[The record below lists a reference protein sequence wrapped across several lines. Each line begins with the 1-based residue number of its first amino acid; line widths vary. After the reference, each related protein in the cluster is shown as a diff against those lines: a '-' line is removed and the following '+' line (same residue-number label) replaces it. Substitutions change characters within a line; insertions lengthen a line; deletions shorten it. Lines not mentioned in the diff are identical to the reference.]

1 MYTVVVLCL
10 ALSRNEL
17 QIFVGFV
24 LRAADE
30 VELDN
35 KKLNKKE
42 ILAQPRRIHADSI
55 LLVMR
60 APLSLLFDAI
70 SDGFQAVV
78 AFEKG

>member
-1 MYTVVVLCL
+1 MYTFVVLCL
-10 ALSRNEL
+10 ALSWNEL

-42 ILAQPRRIHADSI
+42 ILAQPR
-55 LLVMR
+55 
-60 APLSLLFDAI
+60 
-70 SDGFQAVV
+70 GFHSTGNARTIV
-78 AFEKG
+78 ASVRRN

>member
-1 MYTVVVLCL
+1 MYTFVVLCL

-35 KKLNKKE
+35 KKLNKKK
-42 ILAQPRRIHADSI
+42 ILATEREYTRI
-55 LLVMR
+55 
-60 APLSLLFDAI
+60 PFYW
-70 SDGFQAVV
+70 
-78 AFEKG
+78 